1 MLTKSTIRLVTSL
14 RQRKFR
20 RQEGLFVAEGPR
32 LVGELL
38 SAFRCRLLLA
48 TREWMEGA
56 GQQWLDKPVEEVT
69 PAELE
74 RVSALQTPQQVVAL
88 FEIPADEVSTYVAE
102 TANVMPT
109 AATANYSL
117 FVDKHFSTDDLHIA
131 LDGVQDPGNLG
142 TIIRLADWFGVR
154 HLWCSPLTADVWNP
168 KVVQAT
174 MGGIARVKVHYLDL
188 PAFLAALPADCPVY
202 GTSLDGQ
209 SLWTS
214 SIDARGI
221 IVMGNEGNGVTPEV
235 DRLCRQRLFIPNYP
249 VGQPTTESLNVAM
262 ATGIVLSEFR
272 RRQSPHLP

>member
-1 MLTKSTIRLVTSL
+1 MLTKSTIRLITSL

-38 SAFRCRLLLA
+38 SVFRCRLLLA
-48 TREWMEGA
+48 TREWMETDGR
-56 GQQWLDKPVEEVT
+56 QWLDKPLEEIKES
-69 PAELE
+69 ELE

-88 FEIPADEVSTYVAE
+88 FEIPDETLCRPVSFE
-102 TANVMPT
+102 G
-109 AATANYSL
+109 
-117 FVDKHFSTDDLHIA
+117 LHIA

-154 HLWCSPLTADVWNP
+154 HIWCSPITADVWNP

-174 MGGIARVKVHYLDL
+174 MGGLARVCVHDVDL
-188 PAFLAALPADCPVY
+188 PVFLRALPNDFPIY
-202 GTSLDGQ
+202 GTSLNGQ
-209 SLWTS
+209 SIWTS
-214 SIDARGI
+214 PLDERGI
-221 IVMGNEGNGVTPEV
+221 IVMGNEGNGLTPEV
-235 DRLCRQRLFIPNYP
+235 DALCRQRLFIPNYP

-272 RRQSPHLP
+272 RRQSMSVS